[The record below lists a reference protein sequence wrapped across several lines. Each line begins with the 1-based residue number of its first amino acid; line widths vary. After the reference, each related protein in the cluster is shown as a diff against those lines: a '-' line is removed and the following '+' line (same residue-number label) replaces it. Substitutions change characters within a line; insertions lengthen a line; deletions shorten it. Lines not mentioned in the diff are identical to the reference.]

1 MDTLEIEIGY
11 IQQLMDDEVLH
22 VLRQF
27 YCWEMLED
35 CASVFDLDVSS
46 IAPPQEVLSELI
58 VHKSDEYLSE
68 AKSDRF
74 KAVWQSLKPEHQM
87 RLVLRLSQRC

>member
-22 VLRQF
+22 VLQQF

-35 CASVFDLDVSS
+35 CASVFDLDVSNIS
-46 IAPPQEVLSELI
+46 PPQAVLSELI

-68 AKSDRF
+68 EKSDRF
-74 KAVWQSLKPEHQM
+74 KAVWQSLEPEHQM
-87 RLVLRLSQRC
+87 SLVLRLSEHC

>member
-1 MDTLEIEIGY
+1 METLEVEIGY
-11 IQQLMDDEVLH
+11 IQQLMDDEVSR
-22 VLRQF
+22 VLQQF

-46 IAPPQEVLSELI
+46 IAPPQAVLTELI
-58 VHKSDEYLSE
+58 VRKSDEYLSA

-87 RLVLRLSQRC
+87 NLVLRISEHC

>member
-1 MDTLEIEIGY
+1 METLEVEIGY
-11 IQQLMDDEVLH
+11 IQQLMDDEVSR
-22 VLRQF
+22 VLQQF

-46 IAPPQEVLSELI
+46 IAPPMMVISDLI
-58 VHKSDEYLSE
+58 LRKSDEYLSA

-74 KAVWQSLKPEHQM
+74 KVVWQSLKPEQQM
-87 RLVLRLSQRC
+87 NLVLRISEHC

>member
-22 VLRQF
+22 VLQQF

-46 IAPPQEVLSELI
+46 IAQPQAVLSDLI
-58 VHKSDEYLSE
+58 MRKSDEYLSE
-68 AKSDRF
+68 AKSGRV

-87 RLVLRLSQRC
+87 NLVLRLSEHC

>member
-46 IAPPQEVLSELI
+46 IAPPQEVL
-58 VHKSDEYLSE
+58 
-68 AKSDRF
+68 
-74 KAVWQSLKPEHQM
+74 
-87 RLVLRLSQRC
+87 